1 MEYNANVIRTEI
13 IRILNEN
20 GRTRGTELVKRV
32 IKKTGN
38 EKAAYRKISALLES
52 GEIERIVHS
61 KSHIEYEIVNL
72 SESANKQLKI
82 IHKELDIALAELKEI
97 KEPERIEKDYRQ
109 RIRTTICF
117 IHMVQSIESVMR
129 LLSYYPM
136 FKKDRMFSQINRK
149 ISDYWQIVM
158 GFIMQQPEEEF
169 LNEVLANI
177 MITYPSSENVN

>member
-1 MEYNANVIRTEI
+1 MENNANVIQTEI

-38 EKAAYRKISALLES
+38 EKAVYREISALLES
-52 GEIERIVHS
+52 GEIERTVYS

-82 IHKELDIALAELKEI
+82 IHKELDIALSELKEI
-97 KEPERIEKDYRQ
+97 KEPEQMENDYHQ
-109 RIRTTICF
+109 RIRTTIRF
-117 IHMVQSIESVMR
+117 IHVVQSIESVMR

-149 ISDYWQIVM
+149 INDYWQIVM
-158 GFIMQQPEEEF
+158 EFIMHQPEEEF
-169 LNEVLANI
+169 LSEVLANI